1 MQEPGVSAPI
11 RTDAWNPCASIH
23 CNERILPV
31 VCRQGRKAGCNSRA
45 RASRACLH
53 GRAAGGAGRRLPIN
67 RELRARRVDT
77 RPPHQRPR
85 PRRTV
90 HTHRTPPKCTLAI
103 CRFWCVAGRR
113 PNRLARHTHDAHTR
127 TPTPHTTQMRAHIH
141 TLSLSL
147 SLSFSLSLSL
157 SHWPLE
163 RALERTRRCRWS
175 DLTDHPFCPPAELA
189 SFEAAGGGGRVT
201 LSPVRVTVERS
212 RGSILYAH
220 LLNFRQL
227 EVCSGHCP

>member
-31 VCRQGRKAGCNSRA
+31 VSRQGRKAGCNSRA

-53 GRAAGGAGRRLPIN
+53 GRAASGAGRRLPIN

-147 SLSFSLSLSL
+147 SLFLSLSLSL
-157 SHWPLE
+157 SL
-163 RALERTRRCRWS
+163 
-175 DLTDHPFCPPAELA
+175 
-189 SFEAAGGGGRVT
+189 AAGARTGAHT
-201 LSPVRVTVERS
+201 PLPLVRPNRPP
-212 RGSILYAH
+212 
-220 LLNFRQL
+220 LLPACRARL
-227 EVCSGHCP
+227 L